1 MDMTEVRR
9 FDQPQ
14 VGTIKLSE
22 VVRQAGHGDRY
33 NYNDCVLGRA
43 YRVLT
48 GRSLAVDGL
57 RTVNHEADLSCFV
70 RQAADTF
77 GIPYRVAQY
86 AEWKCFA
93 QETPEQ
99 IAGWLEG
106 MGL

>member
-9 FDQPQ
+9 FDQAQ

-22 VVRQAGHGDRY
+22 AVRQAGYGNQY

-57 RTVNHEADLSCFV
+57 GTVEHEGDLSCFV

-77 GIPYRVAQY
+77 GIPYRVAQH

-93 QETPEQ
+93 RETPEQ
-99 IAGWLEG
+99 IAEWLEG